1 MDRQVGN
8 PHFAFWLLGDSEPDN
23 WKKDLR
29 GPFDSRHP
37 IRHNIWTSI
46 LDVLQDEVFRQTR
59 KRFET
64 NDLFIRNAVGNVK
77 HKPSENTVSWHDNTL
92 SEITTFKKLIVQYK
106 PVIICTFGSFSF
118 EFARRAIEEK
128 PPYKYS
134 YWNTERLGS
143 QFRARVS
150 EFDVNK
156 TNLIPLLHRSIS
168 GIHFLRSHH
177 VFCNF
182 DEANYF
188 TFVGTEIAKLL
199 IKSTGQLD
207 VWI

>member
-29 GPFDSRHP
+29 SPFDSRHP
-37 IRHNIWTSI
+37 IRHNIWTSV

-77 HKPSENTVSWHDNTL
+77 HKPSGNTVSWHDNTL

-106 PVIICTFGSFSF
+106 PVIICRLDRSLSSLLVVLLKKNHRTNIHTGILNVLGHS
-118 EFARRAIEEK
+118 FARAYRNSTLI
-128 PPYKYS
+128 
-134 YWNTERLGS
+134 RLTLYPFYIGAY
-143 QFRARVS
+143 QACIF
-150 EFDVNK
+150 
-156 TNLIPLLHRSIS
+156 
-168 GIHFLRSHH
+168 
-177 VFCNF
+177 
-182 DEANYF
+182 
-188 TFVGTEIAKLL
+188 
-199 IKSTGQLD
+199 
-207 VWI
+207 